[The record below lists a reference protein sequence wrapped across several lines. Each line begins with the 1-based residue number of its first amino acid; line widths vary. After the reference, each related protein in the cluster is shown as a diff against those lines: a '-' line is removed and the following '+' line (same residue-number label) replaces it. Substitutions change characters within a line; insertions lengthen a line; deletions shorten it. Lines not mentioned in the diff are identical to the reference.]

1 MDKNKIIIFQMKG
14 PTSQGITGGAENY
27 SEELAN
33 ILEKMGYTVEIYCS
47 RDKGEQNLPNYEQ
60 RTEKISVRRFNSP
73 LNFLPLSIFP
83 MHWYYLTKGRRNSN
97 YVIENQ
103 SVMPMFTT
111 IYKESILTVIHH
123 LTGKDYIRKQGKI
136 KGSIGIILE
145 NILMPLIYRRQNIL
159 TVSQHS
165 KESIVAVG
173 FNKNKIKVIPPI
185 VQKSPTNVLYSSKRK
200 NIISYIGR
208 YTGRTGNKRIDDVV
222 EIMPMILKKIPDA
235 KLIIGGS
242 IKRKEELTEIINKNN
257 LQSSVEFKGFL
268 KDDEKSDILSKSKV
282 FASPSYQEGFGIT
295 YVEAQ
300 SYGTP
305 VVGYEIP
312 GLDTVPPEAGFMVE
326 KGNKYKLASSIIE
339 LLDNNEVWES
349 KSKGALDNASLYRSD
364 RIKSEYQKYLEQIIN
379 SMK

>member
-1 MDKNKIIIFQMKG
+1 MKG

-103 SVMPMFTT
+103 SVIPMFTP
-111 IYKESILTVIHH
+111 IYKERLFTIIHH
-123 LTGKDYIRKQGKI
+123 LTGKDYIRKQGFI
-136 KGSIGIILE
+136 KGVIGIFLE
-145 NILMPLIYRRQNIL
+145 DVLMPWLYRKENIL

-165 KESIVAVG
+165 KESIIAVG
-173 FNKNKIKVIPPI
+173 FKKDKISIIPPI
-185 VQKSPTNVLYSSKRK
+185 VPTNPEKIDYRSDRQNL
-200 NIISYIGR
+200 ISYIGR
-208 YTGRTGNKRIDDVV
+208 YTGKNGNKRIDAVIEV
-222 EIMPMILKKIPDA
+222 MPEIVKHVPNA

-242 IKRKEELTEIINKNN
+242 MKKKEELIDIINKNQ
-257 LQSSVEFKGFL
+257 LQDVVEFKGFL
-268 KDDEKSDILSKSKV
+268 SDEEKAELLSQSKI

-300 SYGTP
+300 GYGTP
-305 VVGYEIP
+305 VVGYEIE
-312 GLDTVPPEAGFMVE
+312 GLDTVPPESGFMVE
-326 KGNKYKLASSIIE
+326 KDDKVALANAIIQ
-339 LLDNNEVWES
+339 LLTDDDLWNE
-349 KSKGALDNASLYRSD
+349 KSLGALRNASKYQSEKVQKEYRA
-364 RIKSEYQKYLEQIIN
+364 YLEKN
-379 SMK
+379 LSERSKR